1 MSVLTFKIHDVK
13 KLIEE
18 LDAASNFSPS
28 VDDLFNPEMY
38 SDGIVRDKNGRTELE
53 AEKHSGMFW
62 PSENFIDQSKVKP
75 VLILVGDHGVY
86 LITNAKADGS
96 PSSRGTVAY
105 AKGCNP
111 GLDDDFYENKCN
123 LFGGGDCSVRIPS
136 DWAKWAIQNQKA
148 FRIKLTT
155 NSVELMQG

>member
-18 LDAASNFSPS
+18 LDAASSFSPS
-28 VDDLFNPEMY
+28 TDDLFNPEMY
-38 SDGIVRDKNGRTELE
+38 SDGIVRDKNGRTEQE
-53 AEKHSGMFW
+53 AEKHDGIFW
-62 PSENFIDQSKVKP
+62 PSEDFIDQSKIKP
-75 VLILVGDHGVY
+75 ALILVGDHGVY
-86 LITNAKADGS
+86 LITNAKMDGS

-105 AKGCNP
+105 ANGCNP
-111 GLDDDFYENKCN
+111 ELDDDFYENKRN
-123 LFGGGDCSVRIPS
+123 LFGGDDGSVRIPY
-136 DWAKWAIQNQKA
+136 DWAKWAIQHKKA

>member
-1 MSVLTFKIHDVK
+1 MK